1 MTGKKGGGTR
11 KVGKSAVTGKFVTS
25 GEVKRHPRTTFVETV
40 RTGKPKGRGK

>member
-1 MTGKKGGGTR
+1 MAAKKGGGTR

-25 GEVKRHPRTTFVETV
+25 AEVKRHPRTTFVETV

>member
-1 MTGKKGGGTR
+1 MVAKKSGGTR

-25 GEVKRHPRTTFVETV
+25 AEVKRHPTTFVETV